1 MRHGFIFIFYKS
13 YVFQAIFLLIQDS
26 PFIWEY
32 SGKISLGWK
41 YIFMTTVRLYACLT
55 AMMHSLNNILNA

>member
-1 MRHGFIFIFYKS
+1 MNSFLFFYKQ
-13 YVFQAIFLLIQDS
+13 YILHAIFLLIKDS

-41 YIFMTTVRLYACLT
+41 HIFMTTVRLYACLT
-55 AMMHSLNNILNA
+55 AMMH